1 MVNMCAQTPI
11 EANSPSNRG
20 RGGAVN
26 LAGLFPFSFTPLLLT
41 LCSHPRI
48 KDLKVALLVGH
59 GGIEQT
65 FFTQ

>member
-20 RGGAVN
+20 RGGVVK
-26 LAGLFPFSFTPLLLT
+26 LGGFFPFSFTPLLLT
-41 LCSHPRI
+41 LCSHPRF
-48 KDLKVALLVGH
+48 KDLKVALLVGQ
-59 GGIEQT
+59 GRINQT